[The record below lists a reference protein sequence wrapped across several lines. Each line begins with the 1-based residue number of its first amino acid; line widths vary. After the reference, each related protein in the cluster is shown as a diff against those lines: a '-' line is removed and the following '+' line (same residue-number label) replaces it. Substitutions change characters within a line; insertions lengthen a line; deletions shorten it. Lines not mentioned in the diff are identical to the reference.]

1 MTESRLYRLY
11 DHMRPSEAAMERL
24 AALETA
30 EHAPRRAPRRL
41 ALAAAVLA
49 ALLALGGIVYA
60 NDVFGV
66 QDWIQRTYRRT
77 GVDRRSAEVF
87 VQGGTLVVR
96 QGMEVRSFSGDPAW
110 MLEHVFEIVEQ
121 DGETVLY
128 FDDQRFVLTGVVGP
142 GAAEQ
147 AEFSFTQDGEA
158 CRIVVQYAPQA
169 EEGDLY
175 FGRVYVDGRYY
186 GFGHAYA

>member
-11 DHMRPSEAAMERL
+11 DHMRPSAAAMERL

-30 EHAPRRAPRRL
+30 ERAPRRAPRRL
-41 ALAAAVLA
+41 ALAAAALA

-60 NDVFGV
+60 NDAFGV

-96 QGMEVRSFSGDPAW
+96 QGLEVRSFSGDPAW

-169 EEGDLY
+169 EEG
-175 FGRVYVDGRYY
+175 RTEEIK
-186 GFGHAYA
+186 

>member
-11 DHMRPSEAAMERL
+11 DHMRPSAAAMERL

-96 QGMEVRSFSGDPAW
+96 QGMEVRSFSGEPAW

-158 CRIVVQYAPQA
+158 CRIVVQSAPLA
-169 EEGDLY
+169 DEGDL
-175 FGRVYVDGRYY
+175 
-186 GFGHAYA
+186 

>member
-11 DHMRPSEAAMERL
+11 DHMRPSAAAMERL

-41 ALAAAVLA
+41 ALAAAALA

-158 CRIVVQYAPQA
+158 CRIVVRYAPQA

-186 GFGHAYA
+186 GFGHAYG

>member
-11 DHMRPSEAAMERL
+11 DHMRPSAAAMERL

-30 EHAPRRAPRRL
+30 ERAPRRAPRRL
-41 ALAAAVLA
+41 ALAAAALA

-96 QGMEVRSFSGDPAW
+96 QGLEVRSF
-110 MLEHVFEIVEQ
+110 
-121 DGETVLY
+121 
-128 FDDQRFVLTGVVGP
+128 
-142 GAAEQ
+142 
-147 AEFSFTQDGEA
+147 
-158 CRIVVQYAPQA
+158 
-169 EEGDLY
+169 
-175 FGRVYVDGRYY
+175 
-186 GFGHAYA
+186 

>member
-11 DHMRPSEAAMERL
+11 DHMRPSAAAMERL

-41 ALAAAVLA
+41 ALAAAALA

-96 QGMEVRSFSGDPAW
+96 QGLEVRSFSGDPHGCWSTCLKSSSRTAKRCC
-110 MLEHVFEIVEQ
+110 
-121 DGETVLY
+121 T
-128 FDDQRFVLTGVVGP
+128 LTTS
-142 GAAEQ
+142 A
-147 AEFSFTQDGEA
+147 S
-158 CRIVVQYAPQA
+158 C
-169 EEGDLY
+169 
-175 FGRVYVDGRYY
+175 
-186 GFGHAYA
+186 

>member
-1 MTESRLYRLY
+1 M
-11 DHMRPSEAAMERL
+11 
-24 AALETA
+24 
-30 EHAPRRAPRRL
+30 
-41 ALAAAVLA
+41 
-49 ALLALGGIVYA
+49 
-60 NDVFGV
+60 
-66 QDWIQRTYRRT
+66 
-77 GVDRRSAEVF
+77 
-87 VQGGTLVVR
+87 QGGTLVVR
-96 QGMEVRSFSGDPAW
+96 QGLEVRSFSGDPAW

>member
-11 DHMRPSEAAMERL
+11 DHMRPSAAAMERL

-77 GVDRRSAEVF
+77 GADRRSAEVF

-96 QGMEVRSFSGDPAW
+96 QGLEVRSFSAIPHGCWSTYLKSSSRTAKRCC
-110 MLEHVFEIVEQ
+110 
-121 DGETVLY
+121 T
-128 FDDQRFVLTGVVGP
+128 LTTS
-142 GAAEQ
+142 A
-147 AEFSFTQDGEA
+147 S
-158 CRIVVQYAPQA
+158 C
-169 EEGDLY
+169 
-175 FGRVYVDGRYY
+175 
-186 GFGHAYA
+186 

>member
-1 MTESRLYRLY
+1 MTAHRQVHIRFYAGRGHAL
-11 DHMRPSEAAMERL
+11 RPFFSFPAKKL
-24 AALETA
+24 K
-30 EHAPRRAPRRL
+30 P
-41 ALAAAVLA
+41 
-49 ALLALGGIVYA
+49 GKQSG
-60 NDVFGV
+60 
-66 QDWIQRTYRRT
+66 
-77 GVDRRSAEVF
+77 
-87 VQGGTLVVR
+87 R

>member
-11 DHMRPSEAAMERL
+11 DHMRPSAAAMERL
-24 AALETA
+24 AALETT

-96 QGMEVRSFSGDPAW
+96 QGLEVRSFSGDPAW
-110 MLEHVFEIVEQ
+110 MLEHVFEIVERN
-121 DGETVLY
+121 GAVL
-128 FDDQRFVLTGVVGP
+128 
-142 GAAEQ
+142 
-147 AEFSFTQDGEA
+147 
-158 CRIVVQYAPQA
+158 
-169 EEGDLY
+169 
-175 FGRVYVDGRYY
+175 
-186 GFGHAYA
+186 

>member
-11 DHMRPSEAAMERL
+11 DHMRPSAAAMERL

-41 ALAAAVLA
+41 ALAAS
-49 ALLALGGIVYA
+49 VYA
-60 NDVFGV
+60 NDAFGV

-158 CRIVVQYAPQA
+158 CRIVVQYEPQA